1 MAASNMISMI
11 QRKTHI
17 VGFHCSKYGSCKPTT
32 FSKKSPPRF
41 FLFSLEF
48 GKFFQNRHK
57 EQLLA
62 KKKLT
67 GGGCRLNG
75 VSLSR
80 CQLLLLGSGKV
91 DEYKVEILFVIL
103 GF

>member
-1 MAASNMISMI
+1 MDPVSQQLFQKNL
-11 QRKTHI
+11 HHE
-17 VGFHCSKYGSCKPTT
+17 F
-32 FSKKSPPRF
+32 FS
-41 FLFSLEF
+41 FSLEF